1 MAATTSAMVPVCEW
15 VTLSPANRAITKSE
29 IHNTRYFAFIVVLLF
44 PHEDLVSQQ
53 SLTKLFTR
61 QLSRRASPPLDSNFL
76 ELLGASCGGR
86 RRLFASREFQ
96 QTDQFFDLGF
106 IQLMQRLVYL
116 VPNGGVEFVQEIEPR
131 LGEETKNLSA
141 VFGRAV
147 PAAELLRFHP
157 IQQAGY
163 TRCLFD
169 HPLSGA
175 QCRQ

>member
-1 MAATTSAMVPVCEW
+1 MS
-15 VTLSPANRAITKSE
+15 NRDPYSD
-29 IHNTRYFAFIVVLLF
+29 F
-44 PHEDLVSQQ
+44 PHEDLFSQQ
-53 SLTKLFTR
+53 SLTKLFTS
-61 QLSRRASPPLDSNFL
+61 QVCRRASPPLDSDFL

-86 RRLFASREFQ
+86 RGLFASREFQ

-131 LGEETKNLSA
+131 LGDETKNLSA
-141 VFGRAV
+141 VIGRAF
-147 PAAELLRFHP
+147 PAHELLPFQP

-169 HPLSGA
+169 HLLSDV
-175 QCRQ
+175 QCRKPPRPAPRCRFPLLSRPRNL

>member
-1 MAATTSAMVPVCEW
+1 MAVTASVLTVVCAR
-15 VTLSPANRAITKSE
+15 VTLSTANRAITKSE

-44 PHEDLVSQQ
+44 PHEDLFSPQV
-53 SLTKLFTR
+53 LTKLFTR

-131 LGEETKNLSA
+131 LGDEAKNLSA
-141 VFGRAV
+141 GIGAEV
-147 PAAELLRFHP
+147 PAHQRLHLP
-157 IQQAGY
+157 PSQQTG
-163 TRCLFD
+163 
-169 HPLSGA
+169 S
-175 QCRQ
+175 